1 MLDVAPSRTEAAVR
15 SAGGAPV
22 SGTARGARSAHR
34 NHLLVV
40 VVVAWL
46 ALLAIFI
53 ALPGGGVAGPV
64 AYPRSVAAHTQGAAC
79 VTTASGVTCGIGI
92 SRR

>member
-15 SAGGAPV
+15 SAGGVPV
-22 SGTARGARSAHR
+22 SGTAPGARSAHR
-34 NHLLVV
+34 NHLLV

-53 ALPGGGVAGPV
+53 ALPGGGVSGQV

-79 VTTASGVTCGIGI
+79 VTTASGVRCGIGI